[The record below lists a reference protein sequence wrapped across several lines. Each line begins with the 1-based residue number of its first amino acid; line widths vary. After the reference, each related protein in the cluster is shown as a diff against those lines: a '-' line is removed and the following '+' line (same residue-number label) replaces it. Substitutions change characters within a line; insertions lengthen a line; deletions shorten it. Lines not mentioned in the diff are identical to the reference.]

1 MLPLSDDEEIVEGTL
16 RSSNNEDGIEG
27 ILRRDGFSDEKIEEI
42 VNRKDSPS
50 GRPKKTMRFEDAVK
64 NVIINNYIGFE
75 GRASRSEYWWFFL
88 FCIFVGII
96 TGMADFVAGW
106 NVITNIVIIALF
118 LPTLSVAVRR
128 LHDIGRSGW
137 WYLIVIIPYIG
148 WIMFLIVMIL
158 EGEEH
163 PNQYGEVPTN
173 IIENDDYERYGTF

>member
-1 MLPLSDDEEIVEGTL
+1 MLPLSDDEEIIEGTL
-16 RSSNNEDGIEG
+16 RSNKKNTES
-27 ILRRDGFSDEKIEEI
+27 S
-42 VNRKDSPS
+42 SS
-50 GRPKKTMRFEDAVK
+50 GRPEKMMSFDDAVN

-137 WYLIVIIPYIG
+137 WYLIVIIPYLGYIVL
-148 WIMFLIVMIL
+148 LIFNIL

-173 IIENDDYERYGTF
+173 IIENDDDERYGTF